1 MLTISPPPEL
11 EEQLRLEAK
20 RLGVAPEQLLL
31 QTFAEKWSPAPRE
44 NEGAES
50 DQAAALDELVGCL
63 ADVPTVT
70 TSWRRTKEDEM
81 ALEEENFL
89 RDFRGR
95 QTR

>member
-11 EEQLRLEAK
+11 EEQLRLEAS
-20 RLGVAPEQLLL
+20 RQGVPPEELLL
-31 QTFAEKWSPAPRE
+31 QKLAAIWAPAPKIVDE
-44 NEGAES
+44 DET
-50 DQAAALDELVGCL
+50 AALDELVGCL
-63 ADVPTVT
+63 ADVPTTT
-70 TSWRRTKEDEM
+70 TSWRRYKEDEM